1 MVAKKGS
8 SYGFIDSAELRT
20 MYGRDVMFIPSMV
33 GGKEVFNEMEVGT
46 AVRFSV
52 KFENGQPKAC
62 EVSFPGRSMPPR
74 GNRGGVGLLRA
85 DKRGMAPLARALLRG
100 EVNNFE

>member
-1 MVAKKGS
+1 MSRILKIRFFVSKCYSEKNLPRHYSCFFS
-8 SYGFIDSAELRT
+8 SWIPSFEPRFIDSAELRT

-52 KFENGQPKAC
+52 QFENGQPKAC
-62 EVSFPGRSMPPR
+62 EV
-74 GNRGGVGLLRA
+74 RA
-85 DKRGMAPLARALLRG
+85 PNK
-100 EVNNFE
+100 ECW

>member
-52 KFENGQPKAC
+52 QFENGQPKAC
-62 EVSFPGRSMPPR
+62 EV
-74 GNRGGVGLLRA
+74 RA
-85 DKRGMAPLARALLRG
+85 PNK
-100 EVNNFE
+100 ECW